1 MHQNS
6 TIKTIEEAIDIVA
19 YNDDFCSDINLKNKA
34 MSLSMARWTWTE
46 KQGKLAI
53 YILKQ

>member
-46 KQGKLAI
+46 KQ
-53 YILKQ
+53 